1 LAYERALGRPRE
13 TLYGLSVR
21 DVLGGGAYAEAA
33 PRIRRALL
41 GQHVSYDSEMTTRE
55 GYHFYRASYMPQ
67 VGDDGKTVLGFVAII
82 TDTTAQKL
90 EERRLIELSQV
101 DSLTGVL
108 NRAGFEQRWHEALER
123 SCATGGHMA
132 LMLLDIDGFK
142 NVNDTRGHLAGD
154 MLLRGF
160 AGRLMNMLRANDI
173 VARPGGDEFA
183 VIVEGLA
190 KPQDAATIARN
201 IVAAMQ
207 APFILETES
216 LHITTSIGVALFHG
230 EPGVS
235 ARDLLKRADDLLYAA
250 KAQGRNRCCIDDTI
264 QA

>member
-1 LAYERALGRPRE
+1 
-13 TLYGLSVR
+13 
-21 DVLGGGAYAEAA
+21 
-33 PRIRRALL
+33 
-41 GQHVSYDSEMTTRE
+41 VSFDSEMTTRE
-55 GYHFYRASYMPQ
+55 GYRCYRASYMPRFD
-67 VGDDGKTVLGFVAII
+67 DDGKTVLGFVAIVA
-82 TDTTAQKL
+82 DTTAQKL
-90 EERRLIELSQV
+90 EERRLIELSQI

-108 NRAGFEQRWHEALER
+108 NHAGFEQRRHEAFER

-132 LMLLDIDGFK
+132 LMLLDIDAFK
-142 NVNDTRGHLAGD
+142 HVNDTRGHLAGD

-160 AGRLMNMLRANDI
+160 AGRLIKTLRANDI

-190 KPQDAATIARN
+190 QPQDAATIARS

-207 APFILETES
+207 APFILETEL

-230 EPGVS
+230 ELGVS
-235 ARDLLKRADDLLYAA
+235 ARDLTKRADELLYAA
-250 KAQGRNRCCIDDTI
+250 KAQGRNRCCIDDTR